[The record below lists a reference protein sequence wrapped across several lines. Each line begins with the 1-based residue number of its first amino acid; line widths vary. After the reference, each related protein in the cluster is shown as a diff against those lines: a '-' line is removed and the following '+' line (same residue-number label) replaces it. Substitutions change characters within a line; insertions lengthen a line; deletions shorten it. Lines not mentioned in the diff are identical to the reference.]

1 MHVKIV
7 FLVILKI
14 NFWMFVKF
22 KVLIRSP
29 RSFSRLVMQ
38 VPFFNFTTFCKTCR
52 FWKSTIKIANF
63 AIFKAVFNPGHF
75 S

>member
-7 FLVILKI
+7 FLVMLKI

-22 KVLIRSP
+22 KVLIRNLRYFP
-29 RSFSRLVMQ
+29 RFVMQ
-38 VPFFNFTTFCKTCR
+38 VPFSTFQLFVRLVDFGSPRQK
-52 FWKSTIKIANF
+52 FDNF
-63 AIFKAVFNPGHF
+63 AIFKAIFNPGHF